1 MSYASTILKDEFRLI
16 CMDNLMVTSQDL
28 HGVTYKKH

>member
-16 CMDNLMVTSQDL
+16 FMDNLKVTSQDL
-28 HGVTYKKH
+28 YAVT

>member
-16 CMDNLMVTSQDL
+16 FMDNLMVTSQDL
-28 HGVTYKKH
+28 HGVT